1 MDVKGRLAIP
11 ARVRDELV
19 ADCGG
24 RIVVTAH
31 HQEPCLLVYPEPH
44 WQQLLPQIEQMPNI
58 TRRARQIQRSLLGYA
73 TPLELDGNGR
83 VLLPPTLRDHA
94 GLEKELM
101 LVGLGRKLE
110 IWSEPRWHSWM
121 DEVSEDD
128 ELPEEARS
136 LNL

>member
-1 MDVKGRLAIP
+1 MDAKGRLAIP
-11 ARVRDELV
+11 ARVRDELA

-24 RIVVTAH
+24 RVVVTAH

-44 WQQLLPQIEQMPNI
+44 WLELLPKIEAMPNI
-58 TRRARQIQRSLLGYA
+58 NRRARQIQRALLGYA
-73 TPLELDGNGR
+73 TSLELDGNGR
-83 VLLPPTLRDHA
+83 ILLPPTLRNHA

-110 IWSEPRWHSWM
+110 IWSEPRWYSWM
-121 DEVSEDD
+121 GEVSEDD
-128 ELPEEARS
+128 ELPPEALS